1 MNENDF
7 EWDEKKAVENY
18 RKHRVTFEV
27 ARHVFDDGAAIDEP
41 DYREDYGE
49 ARFNIIGMVREHLF
63 FVTYAI
69 RKSKFRLISAR
80 RAVPHEKRRYHE
92 KSR

>member
-7 EWDEKKAVENY
+7 EWDEEKAAANF
-18 RKHRVTFEV
+18 RKHRITFKV
-27 ARHVFDDGAAIDEP
+27 ARYVFDDRAAIDEP
-41 DYREDYGE
+41 DGREDYGE
-49 ARFNIIGMVREHLF
+49 ARFNIIGMVRDHLF
-63 FVTYAI
+63 FVTYTI

-92 KSR
+92 KNR